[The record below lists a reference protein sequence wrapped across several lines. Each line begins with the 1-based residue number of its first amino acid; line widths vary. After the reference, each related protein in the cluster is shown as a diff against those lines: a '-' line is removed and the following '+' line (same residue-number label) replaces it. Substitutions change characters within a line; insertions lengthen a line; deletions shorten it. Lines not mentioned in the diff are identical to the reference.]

1 MWEHLGQQLMVSQK
15 VEINYEV
22 AYLLFISV
30 QYLILM
36 NPLYE
41 YFQLVAMESLY
52 ICAKIVM
59 LLQKGFEPILG
70 LVAPPPARASIHTL
84 MNKYPIFWKS
94 TTLGCIEV

>member
-1 MWEHLGQQLMVSQK
+1 MKESSTFFEIYLEMSKKCSFSLHLK
-15 VEINYEV
+15 
-22 AYLLFISV
+22 F
-30 QYLILM
+30 M
-36 NPLYE
+36 NPPYE
-41 YFQLVAMESLY
+41 YFQLVARKSLY
-52 ICAKIVM
+52 SICAKIVM